1 MAGERYG
8 WNHGEI
14 GWTELMT
21 TDVEGATKF
30 YTEVFGWTAEKM
42 PMPTGDYIILKFGD
56 EKVGGIM
63 ARPDELK
70 DVPPHWCSYVT
81 VEDVDAAI
89 KSIEEQ
95 GGKICHPPIDIP
107 QVGRFAHFVDPQGGV
122 LAAITYA
129 ADCGEGCAEEEPA
142 PTE

>member
-1 MAGERYG
+1 MSEERYG

-21 TDVEGATKF
+21 TDTEDAARF
-30 YTEVFGWTAEKM
+30 YTETFGWTAEKM
-42 PMPTGDYIILKFGD
+42 PMPTGDYIILKAGE

-63 ARPDELK
+63 ARPEEAGDA
-70 DVPPHWCSYVT
+70 PPHWCSYVT
-81 VEDVDAAI
+81 VDDVDATM
-89 KSIEEQ
+89 KKVEEL

-107 QVGRFAHFVDPQGGV
+107 QVGRFIHFVDPQGAA

-129 ADCGEGCAEEEPA
+129 EDCGQSCDEGDKASE
-142 PTE
+142 